1 VSLRRILPAIAVL
14 LLALLA
20 GEWATRRWLQTP
32 RSARIDPRFGL
43 VQGPG
48 ARFVQSAEGWGE
60 YRADADGF
68 LDRSLP
74 PPGQGVR
81 AVLLGDSFGQGLQV
95 RDRERFTEIAELLMP
110 GLHILNTATAGRSVF
125 HHALLAK
132 RLEDAFAPDLVLV
145 QLDDNKLTDIE
156 IPDDR
161 AGAFA
166 EFDAAPVRERPSRSP
181 AGRMQSL
188 LRRSALVAYLRTR
201 VEKLSRQEGQR
212 LALKLTGR
220 KPDLRDLV
228 APPGTPRAKF
238 LIDSLVT
245 EIQAVNPHVV
255 LIYVPNINY
264 FESAAR
270 VSYPLRRA
278 WFHELAVQRGLPLV
292 DPSDAFLAFYRATGE
307 PLHGFSNT
315 QPGQGHLNARGHAV
329 MANELVTV
337 LRREELVRRTSR

>member
-1 VSLRRILPAIAVL
+1 MSLRRILPAVAVL

-32 RSARIDPRFGL
+32 RSARLDPRFGM

-48 ARFVQSAEGWGE
+48 ARFVQSSEGWGE

-68 LDRSLP
+68 LDRPLP

-95 RDRERFTEIAELLMP
+95 LDRERFSEVAELMVP
-110 GLHILNTATAGRSVF
+110 GLQILNTAAAGRSVF

-132 RLEDAFAPDLVLV
+132 RLEDAFAPDLMLV

-156 IPDDR
+156 TPEDR

-166 EFDAAPVRERPSRSP
+166 EFEAAPARVRPSRSA
-181 AGRMQSL
+181 AGLVQSM

-201 VEKLSRQEGQR
+201 VEKLSRQEAQR
-212 LALKLTGR
+212 LTLKLTGR

-228 APPGTPRAKF
+228 ALPATPHAKA
-238 LIDSLVT
+238 LIDSLVA

-255 LIYVPNINY
+255 LIYVPNVDY
-264 FESAAR
+264 FDGPAR
-270 VSYPLRRA
+270 VSYPERRA
-278 WFHELAVQRGLPLV
+278 WFHELAAQRGLPLV
-292 DPSDAFLAFYRATGE
+292 DPSDAFLESYRATGE
-307 PLHGFSNT
+307 PLHGFPNA
-315 QPGQGHLNARGHAV
+315 QPGEGHVNARGHAL
-329 MANELVTV
+329 MATELVTV
-337 LRREELVRRTSR
+337 LRREGLVRGSRR